1 MDMFKEW
8 ETGCDCH
15 ESDSKMLGLVC
26 LISRQ
31 APIYVPSLK
40 ANTFTLV
47 GMKKREEFLFVCFF
61 AYFCFL
67 DKVTYLT

>member
-31 APIYVPSLK
+31 APIYFPSLK
-40 ANTFTLV
+40 AHILSFGHEERGRVLV
-47 GMKKREEFLFVCFF
+47 CLFLC
-61 AYFCFL
+61 L
-67 DKVTYLT
+67 LLLLR